1 MLFGKQNKLISSV
14 WRWLGRQHENTRRLG
29 GSYKQSQ
36 ETGNALIEFIM
47 LGSLLMIPTVYFL
60 LSVFAMQSAA
70 FAASNASAQALQV
83 IQQLPPDQRSQATA
97 SSVAV
102 MAASDFGLDSE
113 HITTSLACQNTCAQ
127 GERMTVSVTV
137 QVDLPL
143 VPWPGAPTLAN
154 MTSQAISWGGIYS

>member
-1 MLFGKQNKLISSV
+1 MPLCKRSSV
-14 WRWLGRQHENTRRLG
+14 EQWLGLRPAKRNECVNTR
-29 GSYKQSQ
+29 SE

-60 LSVFAMQSAA
+60 LSIFAMQSAA

-83 IQQLPPDQRSQATA
+83 IQQLPPEQRSQATA

-102 MAASDFGLDSE
+102 MAASDFGLE
-113 HITTSLACQNTCAQ
+113 NRHITTALGCESTCAQ
-127 GERMTVSVTV
+127 GERMTVEVTV

-143 VPWPGAPTLAN
+143 VPWAGAPTMAS
-154 MTSQAISWGGIYS
+154 MTSRAISWGGVYS